1 MCPIASVPRAA
12 AAAPAQSGQRTVRPS
27 RLGWARVRVKGRVGV
42 RVRMRVRVRDRG
54 RARGR
59 VELG

>member
-1 MCPIASVPRAA
+1 MPRAA

-42 RVRMRVRVRDRG
+42 RVRMRVRVRARG